1 MPACVLLFGKVEFR
15 KSHSYWCHAPGAV
28 PGQQGM
34 TATSA
39 ARHVRGL
46 ALRGGLR
53 AVVVTLGPRPNHQSK
68 SSPDA
73 ALAAGDDGTKVDA
86 NDEAE
91 ATAAFDIS
99 IARGGGFPPR
109 RTITS

>member
-1 MPACVLLFGKVEFR
+1 MDVIYCLQKMVRRAR
-15 KSHSYWCHAPGAV
+15 R
-28 PGQQGM
+28 
-34 TATSA
+34 A
-39 ARHVRGL
+39 ARRRGYF
-46 ALRGGLR
+46 GT
-53 AVVVTLGPRPNHQSK
+53 VHTQSK

-99 IARGGGFPPR
+99 IARGGGFPR